1 MTEQAVKSGHPKG
14 LAVLFTTEMWERF
27 NFYGMRALLSLFIA
41 EALMMGETEASIIYG
56 GFLGL
61 CYLTPMLGGYISDK
75 FLGNRNCIMLGGT
88 MMGIGQLMLFV
99 SGTMYATNLG
109 LAQNVMWLALLAII
123 FGNGFFKPNISSMV
137 GSLYPPQ
144 EKSKLDSAF
153 TIFYLG
159 INVGATLGQI
169 ICPIVGDVVNSDGS
183 RNLEAFKW
191 GFLVAAIA
199 MFLGTI
205 TFFFLK
211 NKYVVSPD
219 GSAIGGKP
227 SKLDEHE
234 GESTKTLFTTPNI
247 IISMVLL
254 VAGTFG
260 FHLLLDSPGASLI
273 KAWLYPFIFAAGI
286 SLGYLIL
293 SEKTITKVERDRI
306 WVLYIVCFFVM
317 FFWGAFEQA
326 GSSLTFIA
334 NNQTDTRIFGWTMQP
349 SMVQSFNG
357 IFVMVFALPFSFL
370 WAWMNKK
377 RVEPISPV
385 KQAWGLLLIALGYY
399 IIATQ
404 VKDLGMAGKIGII
417 WFVVLYLL
425 HTWGELCLSPIGL
438 SLVAKLAP
446 KRFASLLMGVWFLG
460 NAGGYVLT
468 GVLGALL
475 PPSPDKYIAM
485 TKENVDLKGILEGQV
500 QPTGQQLFILGKD
513 KIGCAI
519 EVNKA
524 KEMNLDLGNSFE
536 QVNKILKDN
545 KDSVE
550 TANKNLAEGQK
561 LTPISTIEAAER
573 VLTPEQFETIK
584 AEKLI
589 APSYPK
595 FFGVKL
601 KDVYDFFMLFVV
613 LCGAAG
619 VVLYALTPIMK
630 RMMHGVR

>member
-1 MTEQAVKSGHPKG
+1 MNEQVTQHQGGHPKG
-14 LAVLFTTEMWERF
+14 LWVLFGTEMWERF
-27 NFYGMRALLSLFIA
+27 NFYGMRALLSLFLA
-41 EALMMGETEASIIYG
+41 EALLMGETESSIIYG

-75 FLGNRNCIMLGGT
+75 YLGNRNCILIGGT
-88 MMGIGQLMLFV
+88 MMGIGQLLLFL
-99 SGTMYATNLG
+99 SGNLYDSNLG
-109 LAQNVMWLALLAII
+109 LAKTIMWLALLALM

-137 GSLYPPQ
+137 GSLYPKEQ
-144 EKSKLDSAF
+144 KNKLDSAF
-153 TIFYLG
+153 TLFYLG

-169 ICPIVGDVVNSDGS
+169 LCPIFGDVTNNGVRDLS
-183 RNLEAFKW
+183 AFKW

-199 MFLGTI
+199 MFVGTL

-211 NKYVVSPD
+211 NKYVVTPQ
-219 GSAIGGKP
+219 GAAIGGKP
-227 SKLDEHE
+227 KKSDIPEDE
-234 GESTKTLFTTPNI
+234 SDSAKFTGANI

-254 VAGTFG
+254 VGITLG
-260 FHLLLDSPGASLI
+260 LHLVFDSPGASWI

-286 SLGYLIL
+286 ALGYLIM
-293 SEKTITKVERDRI
+293 SDKTITKIERDRI

-334 NNQTDTRIFGWTMQP
+334 NNQTDTRILGWTMQP

-357 IFVMVFALPFSFL
+357 IFVMVFAIPFSLL

-377 RVEPISPV
+377 RIEPISPV
-385 KQAWGLLLIALGYY
+385 KQAWGLLLIALGYL

-404 VKDLGMAGKIGII
+404 VKGLGMTGKIGII
-417 WFVVLYLL
+417 WMIVLYLL

-485 TKENVDLKGILEGQV
+485 QKHNVDLQAILDGQKE
-500 QPTGQQLFILGKD
+500 PSGKDLYILGKD
-513 KIGCAI
+513 KIACA
-519 EVNKA
+519 VDVKKA
-524 KEMNLDLGNSFE
+524 KDNNIDLDKAFE
-536 QVNKILKDN
+536 QSNAMLKRAKERNDSLFTVTN
-545 KDSVE
+545 TLDSV
-550 TANKNLAEGQK
+550 
-561 LTPISTIEAAER
+561 LTEA
-573 VLTPEQFETIK
+573 QFATIK
-584 AEKLI
+584 SQQLI
-589 APSYPK
+589 KPAYPS
-595 FFGVKL
+595 FMGFKL

-613 LCGAAG
+613 LCGLAG
-619 VVLYALTPIMK
+619 IVLYALAPFMK
-630 RMMHGVR
+630 KMMHGVR